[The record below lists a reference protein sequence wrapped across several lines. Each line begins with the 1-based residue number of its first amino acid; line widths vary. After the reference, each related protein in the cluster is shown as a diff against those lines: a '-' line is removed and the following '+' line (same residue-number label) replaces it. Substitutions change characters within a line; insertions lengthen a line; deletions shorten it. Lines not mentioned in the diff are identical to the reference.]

1 MLKLMFLLFLELQT
15 FYLEIHVFETNVFLD
30 INVLSKTS

>member
-1 MLKLMFLLFLELQT
+1 MSKLMFLLFLELQT
-15 FYLEIHVFETNVFLD
+15 FYLEIQVFETNVFLD